1 MFRRHLATTPSRY
14 FRDDENAESP
24 PRRT

>member
-14 FRDDENAESP
+14 FRDDERGP
-24 PRRT
+24 PVDRSA